1 MPDEV
6 PNTEAVVPGADA
18 TQVATPPAP
27 AAAAAAV
34 PPGPPA
40 EKTMMIPTSAMKRVK
55 EEEYAKGR
63 QAALDQLA
71 KDAGYESNADLVSA
85 LAQLRTK
92 PAAATPAPAA
102 RAAVQ
107 PAVTPEET
115 PEDLAAT
122 QAGQVATRGQQRA
135 EMALQRN
142 LEKALN
148 ERNKYANSA
157 SEYKKELE
165 AARAEVDAIRAEMH
179 LRTIAAGVGVQDVD
193 YSIMLL
199 TREVEKLT
207 PEQAAQFDE
216 RAFFEGLRKTKP
228 LLFGETVQPATTGVG
243 GGGAPKPPQPGAAVS
258 QQAQNGRVDARKM
271 DPKAYQ
277 DLLRARGIN
286 GHV

>member
-6 PNTEAVVPGADA
+6 VVPEAGAAPAADA
-18 TQVATPPAP
+18 TQVAAPPAP
-27 AAAAAAV
+27 AAQVAA

-55 EEEYAKGR
+55 EEEFAKGR

-71 KDAGYESNADLVSA
+71 RDAGYESNADLVSA
-85 LAQLRTK
+85 LAKLKQAPPAA
-92 PAAATPAPAA
+92 PAAAPRAQVPPAA
-102 RAAVQ
+102 AAEGDGTDEV
-107 PAVTPEET
+107 A
-115 PEDLAAT
+115 
-122 QAGQVATRGQQRA
+122 QAQANAVATRSQNRQ

-157 SEYKKELE
+157 SEYRKELE

-243 GGGAPKPPQPGAAVS
+243 GGAAPKPPQPGAAVS
-258 QQAQNGRVDARKM
+258 QQAQSGRVDARKM

-277 DLLRARGIN
+277 ELLRARGIN

>member
-1 MPDEV
+1 
-6 PNTEAVVPGADA
+6 
-18 TQVATPPAP
+18 
-27 AAAAAAV
+27 
-34 PPGPPA
+34 
-40 EKTMMIPTSAMKRVK
+40 MKREK
-55 EEEYAKGR
+55 DEAFAKGR
-63 QAALDQLA
+63 QAGLDQLA
-71 KDAGYESNADLVSA
+71 RDAGYESNADLVSA
-85 LAQLRTK
+85 LAQLRQK
-92 PAAATPAPAA
+92 PVAPAPAA
-102 RAAVQ
+102 RAAPQQ
-107 PAVTPEET
+107 PAATPEES

-148 ERNKYANSA
+148 ERNRYATSA
-157 SEYKKELE
+157 SEYRKELE
-165 AARAEVDAIRAEMH
+165 SSRAEVDAIRAEMH

-216 RAFFEGLRKTKP
+216 RAFFEGLRKSKP

-243 GGGAPKPPQPGAAVS
+243 GGGAPKPPQPGQAVS
-258 QQAQNGRVDARKM
+258 QGVQNGKVDVRKL
-271 DPKAYQ
+271 DAKAYQ